1 MFQHVKTDHRVETA
15 SGETVEIAVNAQALL
30 KSEAGG
36 TILHKRTILR
46 IEVHKPDM
54 LDTLQ
59 ACCGKSMGAD
69 ATAEIKH
76 VAVSELLLKP
86 QGVGDVVGAAEMP
99 GRKLKKVPCANSVF
113 IEISSPLGVEGSRMH
128 GRQVL
133 LALWQTLGNLRR

>member
-76 VAVSELLLKP
+76 IVLSTNTANHSNTEMRLLDLPGNGANVALLTMSPTQLTLSMLSK
-86 QGVGDVVGAAEMP
+86 
-99 GRKLKKVPCANSVF
+99 RKAK
-113 IEISSPLGVEGSRMH
+113 
-128 GRQVL
+128 
-133 LALWQTLGNLRR
+133 GNASTIASHTS